1 MSYSEPMT
9 PSKKEIKEWL
19 KNIGKDRFW
28 LANQCRVEKVT
39 IDKWLSSERDIPSKA
54 LLIIQNLMAE
64 KATVDSISDNSE
76 SSLIKSLEFSEEE
89 MKVVRQ
95 FQKNFP
101 GIDLESYLRNK
112 VIELCAG
119 LDKQNKFLIEID
131 EPASLV
137 AEDTDEYGKPV
148 K

>member
-1 MSYSEPMT
+1 
-9 PSKKEIKEWL
+9 
-19 KNIGKDRFW
+19 
-28 LANQCRVEKVT
+28 
-39 IDKWLSSERDIPSKA
+39 
-54 LLIIQNLMAE
+54 MAE

-131 EPASLV
+131 EPASRV